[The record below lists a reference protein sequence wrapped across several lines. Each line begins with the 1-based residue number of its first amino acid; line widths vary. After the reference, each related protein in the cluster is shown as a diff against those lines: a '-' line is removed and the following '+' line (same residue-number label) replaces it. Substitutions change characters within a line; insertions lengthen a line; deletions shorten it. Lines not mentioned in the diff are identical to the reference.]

1 MLERATGCLEHA
13 GRRVLRN
20 SHGAV
25 RSNASLCD
33 RTRKDNGAGVD
44 APHWLLALLQV
55 PSRQSSSI
63 SSVRCGKVGTA
74 NKGTRPLE
82 FLYPRE
88 PQRLVASRLSQ
99 PQRRPGVRRKRSLVG
114 LSRSYVSVSSLRQA
128 VSGIS
133 PSHENVDQGAEMLGA
148 KDLGTEEQETKETKD
163 PETIERERKLQA
175 ELHDFLLKDGHQFD
189 KAWIKFVAAGRP
201 SNLIAPLCGYMS
213 KSKSFKY
220 KRKTWNLFQ
229 QIPSEKRTRYD
240 FHNVLRSDLHLAHV
254 DKPQHLDY
262 ICAQALPTPFARE
275 IISLVV
281 KYYVEHREWA
291 QVTSLW
297 STLKAIPIEERG
309 SLCYDVLEH
318 INRVNF
324 PGFSFA
330 RHLLDLAPY
339 AKSHMDDEATHHFT
353 NRLLQRFAESA
364 DFLKLTP
371 PSTTLAVLRAYGS
384 TGLLHYRAYFKLI
397 NHHAFGNREE
407 FIRAIL
413 FYRQFR
419 SDMPDVKPPRLMW
432 NQMIE
437 RLEELRIPEAVD
449 YFLDE
454 IVYWTS
460 QPPSIYV
467 LVRAIITFA
476 MANDAKNVH
485 RIFNVLIEQHG
496 LPRSRKIISPVL
508 MVHARLGDVPETLR
522 QFKRIEAE
530 FNLYP
535 NTSCWNM
542 LILAHANAGDVNG
555 ALATFTQLLESGEP
569 PDAYSFGPLMTLF
582 SKRGDVTNVRRLIK
596 EAQLR
601 GIKMTTPLLATA
613 VRAYCA
619 NGQLA
624 FAEELTEA
632 SRDLAQ
638 GSPLQMWNVLL
649 MHYARRISKNSFRR
663 ILDRVGK
670 LRLTPDAFTHAAIML
685 AYSLSNQPDFARRS
699 LRTMDRSGLRAT
711 QHHYSILLLGYLR
724 RRNRDMVHVIFR
736 EMEDR
741 FGQPGLSASL
751 LNLQMQIKRD
761 LENIHDKHT
770 PAEDMVLEHAEK
782 TLAKSVEHFA
792 ANPSAA
798 THASPMTD
806 KGSTIDLSTTMHY
819 QHLVTN
825 YAAQG
830 ATEKAF
836 DMLDQYIAH
845 RQLAGIPGN
854 DLESL
859 PLGFVK
865 AIMILYQKTS
875 QFEKV
880 EDCWHVLMDKVKP
893 LAGSMNL
900 DGVFSE
906 AASNPSPPA
915 PVDSEPETEGKILS
929 SRRFILDHPFT
940 LFIRSLACLGE
951 FDRIHEEVIKFEQ
964 AGFALSGMN
973 WSSYVAALA
982 SSDNTKDIVAAF
994 QLFEEKF
1001 IPHFPGWTWMKQ
1013 GYGIRPLHCPVTIH
1027 HLDGKFGMN
1036 KPRRMMGRHA
1046 INHWRRLD
1054 PGYMHPDYPTM
1065 VLLAAAVKRLREA
1078 SIEEGP
1084 GRMALVHSSA
1094 TKTFEV
1100 IAAMPYLPDK
1110 YQGALLRERAT
1121 FPDPISL
1128 PVKIFTTRSGALGIE
1143 RGPRTRTYE
1152 KATNEPLDLEI
1163 HTKPNPVDE
1172 QNVTRLLSDEER
1184 EKLGSLAT
1192 VIPREDRMA
1201 LEQQFFEYNELTAL
1215 WKKQSAHQM
1224 RIIERAKRNNK
1235 GLMYGVPVEFVI
1247 NKHKPKK
1254 LALEQQLFN
1263 KYQRKW
1269 RYKKPTYLL
1278 FKPVSGLRE
1287 ERSYRP
1293 YSKVG
1298 LSRRGIGR
1306 KRTKRREF
1314 PTTRSEKAS
1323 SIDQARVARAK
1334 AAYRV
1339 AKAARAAEAAAMVAN
1354 SQV

>member
-1 MLERATGCLEHA
+1 M
-13 GRRVLRN
+13 
-20 SHGAV
+20 
-25 RSNASLCD
+25 
-33 RTRKDNGAGVD
+33 
-44 APHWLLALLQV
+44 
-55 PSRQSSSI
+55 
-63 SSVRCGKVGTA
+63 
-74 NKGTRPLE
+74 
-82 FLYPRE
+82 
-88 PQRLVASRLSQ
+88 
-99 PQRRPGVRRKRSLVG
+99 RRKRSLVG

-133 PSHENVDQGAEMLGA
+133 PSHGHADQGAETVGIE
-148 KDLGTEEQETKETKD
+148 DLEIDEQRTEEPHD
-163 PETIERERKLQA
+163 PESIEKERKLQA
-175 ELHDFLLKDGHQFD
+175 KLHDFLLKDGHQFD
-189 KAWIKFVAAGRP
+189 KAWIQFVAAGRP
-201 SNLIAPLCGYMS
+201 SNLLSPLCGYMS
-213 KSKSFKY
+213 KSKTFKD
-220 KRKTWNLFQ
+220 KRKAWYLFQ
-229 QIPSEKRTRYD
+229 QIAPEKRTRYD
-240 FHNVLRSDLHLAHV
+240 FHNILRSDLHLAHV
-254 DKPQHLDY
+254 DRPRHLVH
-262 ICAQALPTPFARE
+262 ICDQVLSTPFAQE

-281 KYYVEHREWA
+281 KYYVEHREWP
-291 QVTSLW
+291 QVASLW
-297 STLKAIPIEERG
+297 SKLRAIPFEERG

-318 INRVNF
+318 INRTNF
-324 PGFSFA
+324 PGFSLA
-330 RHLLDLAPY
+330 RNLLDLAPY
-339 AKSHMDDEATHHFT
+339 AKSHMDDEPTFHFT

-364 DFLKLTP
+364 EFLKFTP

-397 NHHAFGNREE
+397 NHHAFGTREE

-432 NQMIE
+432 GQMIE

-454 IVYWTS
+454 IVYWTR

-476 MANDAKNVH
+476 MANDAKSVH
-485 RIFNVLIEQHG
+485 RIFNVLIEEHG

-530 FNLYP
+530 FSLYP

-555 ALATFTQLLESGEP
+555 ALAAFSQLLESGEP

-582 SKRGDVTNVRRLIK
+582 SKRGDIDNVRRLIK

-601 GIKMTTPLLATA
+601 GIKMTTSLLATA
-613 VRAYCA
+613 VRVYCA

-632 SRDLAQ
+632 SHNLAQ

-670 LRLTPDAFTHAAIML
+670 LRLTPDAWTHAAIML
-685 AYSLSNQPDFARRS
+685 AYSLGNQPDFARRS
-699 LRTMDRSGLRAT
+699 LRTMDRSGLQAT

-736 EMEDR
+736 EMEAR

-761 LENIHDKHT
+761 LENIHDKNT
-770 PAEDMVLEHAEK
+770 PAEAMVLEQAEK

-798 THASPMTD
+798 THASPMTAE
-806 KGSTIDLSTTMHY
+806 GSSIDLSTTMHY
-819 QHLVTN
+819 QHLITN
-825 YAAQG
+825 YAVQG

-836 DMLDQYIAH
+836 DMLDQYVSH

-880 EDCWHVLMDKVKP
+880 EDCWHVLMAKVKP
-893 LAGSMNL
+893 LAGSMDL
-900 DGVFSE
+900 DEIFPEST
-906 AASNPSPPA
+906 SDPSPPA
-915 PVDSEPETEGKILS
+915 PVDYEPETEGKILP
-929 SRRFILDHPFT
+929 SRRFILDHSFT
-940 LFIRSLACLGE
+940 LFMRSLACRGQYE
-951 FDRIHEEVIKFEQ
+951 RIHEEVAKFEQ
-964 AGFALSGMN
+964 AGFELSGMN
-973 WSSYVAALA
+973 WSNYVAALA
-982 SSDNTKDIVAAF
+982 SSENTKDIVDAF

-1001 IPHFPGWTWMKQ
+1001 ISHFPGWTWMKQ

-1046 INHWRRLD
+1046 INHWRKLE

-1084 GRMALVHSSA
+1084 GRMEALHASA
-1094 TKTFEV
+1094 TNTYDA

-1110 YQGALLRERAT
+1110 YQGALLREGEV
-1121 FPDPISL
+1121 FPDPIAL
-1128 PVKIFTTRSGALGIE
+1128 PVRIFTTRSGALGIE
-1143 RGPRTRTYE
+1143 RGPSTRTYE
-1152 KATNEPLDLEI
+1152 KATIQPLDLEMR
-1163 HTKPNPVDE
+1163 TEPNPVDE
-1172 QNVTRLLSDEER
+1172 KNVTRLLSEEER

-1192 VIPREDRMA
+1192 VIPREDRIA
-1201 LEQQFFEYNELTAL
+1201 LEQNFFEYNELTSL
-1215 WKKQSAHQM
+1215 WKKQSARQQ
-1224 RIIERAKRNNK
+1224 RIIDHAKRNNK
-1235 GLMYGVPVEFVI
+1235 GLKYGVPVEFVI

-1254 LALEQQLFN
+1254 LALEQQLFD
-1263 KYQRKW
+1263 KYHRKW
-1269 RYKKPTYLL
+1269 RYKKPAYLL

-1287 ERSYRP
+1287 KRRYRP
-1293 YSKVG
+1293 YTKVG

-1314 PTTRSEKAS
+1314 PTTTREQAS
-1323 SIDQARVARAK
+1323 IIGRARVARAK
-1334 AAYRV
+1334 EANKA
-1339 AKAARAAEAAAMVAN
+1339 AKAARAADAAGCVAN
-1354 SQV
+1354 PQV